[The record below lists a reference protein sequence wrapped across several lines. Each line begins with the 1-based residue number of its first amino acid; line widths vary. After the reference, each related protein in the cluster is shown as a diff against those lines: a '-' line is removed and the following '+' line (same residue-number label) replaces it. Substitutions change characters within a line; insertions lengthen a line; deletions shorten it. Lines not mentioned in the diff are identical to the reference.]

1 MPIIKNSNENLKD
14 IIYSETTEGLSAN
27 TYPRLKR
34 ALQILALIILM
45 AVGGLAVSA
54 GWPGKSTD
62 STQNTAGKPDGSW
75 SWFSSFSLVGQLRQ
89 LAQSSTEKLKG
100 EDRDRINILLL
111 GIGGKDHDGGLLT
124 DTIMLASIKPSTK
137 EVALVSIPRDLS
149 VPIEGMGW
157 RKINSVNAYAEK
169 ENPGSG
175 GLAVSQAVGH
185 LLNMPIDYF
194 LTVDFTGFIKIVDEL
209 GGLRVYVD
217 NTLDDYSYPILG
229 QEDNPNYYSR
239 WEHLHVDTGWQQMDG
254 ALALKFTRSR
264 HAAGVEGSD
273 FARSHRQQKI
283 LEAAKEQLLSLNVL
297 FKPKLIASIVE
308 AYRDHLST
316 NLKVMEMAKLWSILK
331 DVKSDQIINKVLDNG
346 PGGLLVDLI
355 GEDGAYLLTPKSG
368 DFSQIEYLVKNIF
381 NTAPPEAKQK
391 ITSEEAAIE
400 VRNGTWING
409 LANKAALDLE
419 KYGFTVLYT
428 GNSSQRNFQK
438 SVIYDLTSGGKPESL
453 ALLKEKTQANVAYGL
468 PGWLKA
474 DISRASSTR
483 DKAKQL
489 DFILILGEDANVQK

>member
-1 MPIIKNSNENLKD
+1 MPIVRGSNEKLD
-14 IIYSETTEGLSAN
+14 EIIYSETAERAAPHDF
-27 TYPRLKR
+27 PRLKR
-34 ALQILALIILM
+34 TLKVLALVILM

-54 GWPGKSTD
+54 GWPVKTAAPIENTTD
-62 STQNTAGKPDGSW
+62 QPAGSW
-75 SWFSSFSLVGQLRQ
+75 SWFSNFSLVGQLRQ
-89 LAQSSTEKLKG
+89 LAQSSGEKLKG
-100 EDRDRINILLL
+100 ENRDRINILLL
-111 GIGGKDHDGGLLT
+111 GIGGKDHEGGLLT
-124 DTIMLASIKPSTK
+124 DTIMLASLRPSTK
-137 EVALVSIPRDLS
+137 EVAFVSIPRDLS

-157 RKINSVNAYAEK
+157 RKINGVNAYAEK
-169 ENPGSG
+169 DNPGSG

-185 LLNMPIDYF
+185 LLNMPIDYY
-194 LTVDFTGFIKIVDEL
+194 LTVDFAGFIKIIDEL

-229 QEDNPNYYSR
+229 REDDPNYYSR
-239 WEHLHVDTGWQQMDG
+239 WEYLHVDAGWQQMDG
-254 ALALKFTRSR
+254 ALALKFARSR
-264 HAAGVEGSD
+264 HGVGVEGSD
-273 FARSHRQQKI
+273 FARSRRQQKI
-283 LEAAKEQLLSLNVL
+283 LEAVKDQLLSLNVL
-297 FKPKLIASIVE
+297 FKPKLITSIIE

-316 NLKVMEMAKLWSILK
+316 NLTVMEMAKLWSMFK
-331 DVKSDQIINKVLDNG
+331 DIKSEQIINKILDNG
-346 PGGLLVDLI
+346 PNGLLVEVI
-355 GEDGAYLLTPKSG
+355 GEDNAYLLTPKSG

-381 NTAPPEAKQK
+381 NSAPPEAKQK
-391 ITSEEAAIE
+391 ITKEEAAIE

-453 ALLKEKTQANVAYGL
+453 ALLKEKTRANVAYGL
-468 PGWLKA
+468 PDWLKG

-489 DFILILGEDANVQK
+489 DFVLILGEEANVQK

>member
-1 MPIIKNSNENLKD
+1 MPIVKGSNEKLDD
-14 IIYSETTEGLSAN
+14 IIYSEAAELAEPKGF
-27 TYPRLKR
+27 PRLKR
-34 ALQILALIILM
+34 AFKLLALIILM

-54 GWPGKSTD
+54 GWPVKTIAPADNQTDKS
-62 STQNTAGKPDGSW
+62 AGSW
-75 SWFSSFSLVGQLRQ
+75 SWFSNFSLIGQIRQ
-89 LAQSSTEKLKG
+89 LAQSSGEKLRG

-124 DTIMLASIKPSTK
+124 DTIMLASLRPSTK
-137 EVALVSIPRDLS
+137 EVAFISIPRDLS

-185 LLNMPIDYF
+185 FLNMQIDYY
-194 LTVDFTGFIKIVDEL
+194 LTVDFAGFIKIVDEL

-229 QEDNPNYYSR
+229 RENDPDYYAR
-239 WEHLHVDTGWQQMDG
+239 WEHLHVEAGWQQMDG
-254 ALALKFTRSR
+254 SLALKFARSR
-264 HAAGVEGSD
+264 HGAGIEGSD
-273 FARSHRQQKI
+273 FARSRRQQKI
-283 LEAAKEQLLSLNVL
+283 LEAAKNQLLSLNVL

-308 AYRDHLST
+308 AYREHLST
-316 NLKVMEMAKLWSILK
+316 NLSVMEMAKLWSLFK
-331 DVKSDQIINKVLDNG
+331 DVKSEQIINKVLDNG
-346 PGGLLVDLI
+346 PGGLLVDVM
-355 GEDGAYLLTPKSG
+355 GEDGAYLLTPASG

-381 NTAPPEAKQK
+381 NSAPAEVKQLVTK
-391 ITSEEAAIE
+391 EEAAIE

-438 SVIYDLTSGGKPESL
+438 SVIYDLTSGAKPESL
-453 ALLKEKTQANVAYGL
+453 TLLKEKTNANVAYGL
-468 PGWLKA
+468 PEWLKA
-474 DISRASSTR
+474 DINRASSTR
-483 DKAKQL
+483 NKAKQL
-489 DFILILGEDANVQK
+489 DFVLILGEEANVNK